1 MDSDPGAK
9 NAMDWISS
17 HLSKWRLYHGMLKG
31 LGSHKNNSSVKYTF
45 RKFRPDIIMLQ
56 ETKKSQKLIGNV
68 SLFWGNRNMKWISA
82 QQMDWLDAWLS
93 GWISWDVRS
102 AGNRIWYLLPFGEIK
117 NRKKGKKWWLSCI
130 YDPSAHSGNQIEL
143 NELGNLIWQTMV
155 CGWWFKIL
163 FSTYQKGSSRTNS
176 QSKISTMALW
186 FSLSDLSLLKI
197 SHTWSNYRVTSSF
210 SKIDRFFLSM
220 EWLEDHP
227 KACIKGLPTLV
238 SGHCPVMIW
247 SAYLEALHQFN
258 LRISGWNTSLSN
270 NPSNLG
276 GPMQTEGWAVKDSSK
291 SSRKRASL
299 STLRYFWKYKSTERN
314 ITQTNSSTWLKGIRK
329 WPQGRGSFAPQY
341 KRARYFFLRKN

>member
-1 MDSDPGAK
+1 MSLHSGGIEIWNGSQP
-9 NAMDWISS
+9 NRWIGWMPDY
-17 HLSKWRLYHGMLKG
+17 LDG
-31 LGSHKNNSSVKYTF
+31 LVEMFEVQAIEYGIFSLSVKLKIE
-45 RKFRPDIIMLQ
+45 RK
-56 ETKKSQKLIGNV
+56 V
-68 SLFWGNRNMKWISA
+68 RN
-82 QQMDWLDAWLS
+82 
-93 GWISWDVRS
+93 G
-102 AGNRIWYLLPFGEIK
+102 GYLV
-117 NRKKGKKWWLSCI
+117 

-197 SHTWSNYRVTSSF
+197 SHTWSNYRVTSSC

-247 SAYLEALHQFN
+247 SAYLEALHLFN